1 MSRERDESPYRR
13 HEHSSSRS
21 RSRGRDDRAR
31 SRSPRGRSHG
41 RSYREDSHED
51 NRYDRGDRRRDR
63 EDRRPHDH
71 YSVVCSLSVVSC
83 STFFLVT
90 LICISTSS
98 LQAPSATVVVK
109 GLSQKTTEEDLY
121 QILVTL
127 LIYLSFE
134 VFEAITASWCIGLH
148 YLCDSFICI
157 RRNGD
162 PFVMFELL
170 KSEILASLVDF
181 LLLISLLWY
190 DSRGLIMLLYI
201 YHYTP

>member
-13 HEHSSSRS
+13 HEHSPSRS

-63 EDRRPHDH
+63 DDRRPHDH
-71 YSVVCSLSVVSC
+71 YSVVCSSSVVSC
-83 STFFLVT
+83 STFSLVT

-98 LQAPSATVVVK
+98 FQAPSATVVVK

-127 LIYLSFE
+127 LIRLSFE
-134 VFEAITASWCIGLH
+134 VSEAITASWCSGLH
-148 YLCDSFICI
+148 YD
-157 RRNGD
+157 
-162 PFVMFELL
+162 M
-170 KSEILASLVDF
+170 
-181 LLLISLLWY
+181 
-190 DSRGLIMLLYI
+190 
-201 YHYTP
+201 